1 MSKLLSK
8 ITITSIVVAGAIAGA
23 YYFTS
28 TPGDDLAINSNN
40 WAIAQDDPHQA
51 TLISPKGYR
60 SAYVWD
66 KETEADYSGSTE
78 MTVYRS
84 PTCGCC
90 GVWVEHAQKHGFKIE
105 DIKTE
110 EMEALK
116 QKHNIPEELASCHTT
131 IIGERPRADE
141 RRKGTR
147 EFDGYVMEGHI
158 PADDIKRFLAQK
170 PDNMVGLAVPGMPI
184 GTPGMEAKDIKQPF
198 QVLAFND
205 KGEVEVFKEY
215 KSY

>member
-1 MSKLLSK
+1 MPKLLSK
-8 ITITSIVVAGAIAGA
+8 ITITSIAVAGVIIGA

-28 TPGDDLAINSNN
+28 NPGNDLAINSNN
-40 WAIAQDDPHQA
+40 AIAQDNPHQA
-51 TLISPKGYR
+51 ILVS
-60 SAYVWD
+60 VWD
-66 KETEADYSGSTE
+66 KETEADYSGTTE

-90 GVWVEHAQKHGFKIE
+90 GVWVDHAQKHGFKIE
-105 DIKTE
+105 DIKTD

-116 QKHNIPEELASCHTT
+116 QKHNIPQELASCHTA
-131 IIGERPRADE
+131 II
-141 RRKGTR
+141 
-147 EFDGYVMEGHI
+147 DGYVMEGHI
-158 PADDIKRFLAQK
+158 PADDIKRFLAEK

-205 KGEVEVFKEY
+205 KGEVEVFNDY
-215 KSY
+215 QSY